1 MAEYSPL
8 AFRLKTVLQTT
19 SHEHHPSMQ
28 PTLSPK
34 HHWESNWFQSALLIV
49 ALLVLVAFSAWT
61 LFGMMGVYLSL
72 AFTLSGLF
80 FARKATT
87 AMVMKMYK
95 AQPIQRHQSPQLYD
109 NFVLLCERAELSP
122 IPTLFYIPSQMANA
136 FAVGQGDSAAVG
148 ITDGI
153 IRMMDHREMAGILA
167 HEITHIRCRDTS
179 TMGVADVI
187 SRSVALVARIG
198 FFMMLFSA
206 STFLMGRGGLNLL
219 ASALVMMGSPM
230 VATMLQLALSR
241 TREFNADRGAAL
253 LTGDIT
259 GLSTALQK
267 LEHQRP
273 RGLFDMIFRPGN
285 RRKQPNMLRTHPPT
299 EDRVA
304 ALRELVEQPPEIAAP
319 VASIASLGM
328 TQFAIEEKPAVQ
340 GPPKYRW
347 ATGLWW

>member
-1 MAEYSPL
+1 MP
-8 AFRLKTVLQTT
+8 
-19 SHEHHPSMQ
+19 PSQ
-28 PTLSPK
+28 PQMHSTLSPK
-34 HHWESNWFQSALLIV
+34 HHWESNWFQSALLIA
-49 ALLVLVAFSAWT
+49 ALMMLVAFSAWI
-61 LFGMMGVYLSL
+61 LFGLTGVYLSL

-80 FARKATT
+80 FARNVTT

-95 AQPIQRHQSPQLYD
+95 AQPIQRHQSPELYD
-109 NFVLLCERAELSP
+109 NFVLLCQRAEVSP
-122 IPTLFYIPSQMANA
+122 IPTLFYIPSKMANA
-136 FAVGQGDSAAVG
+136 FAVGKGDSAAVG

-179 TMGVADVI
+179 TMGIADII

-206 STFLMGRGGLNLL
+206 STFLMGRGGFNILL
-219 ASALVMMGSPM
+219 SGLVMMGSPM

-253 LTGDIT
+253 LTGDIE
-259 GLSTALQK
+259 GLSSALAK
-267 LEHQRP
+267 LQRRQP
-273 RGLFDMIFRPGN
+273 RGLLDLIFRPGN

-299 EDRVA
+299 EDRIA
-304 ALRELVEQPPEIAAP
+304 ALRALVEDTRAEFQTIRPWPISSLSEFELEQQP
-319 VASIASLGM
+319 
-328 TQFAIEEKPAVQ
+328 AIQ
-340 GPPKYRW
+340 SPPKYRW

>member
-1 MAEYSPL
+1 MVAARSMPPH
-8 AFRLKTVLQTT
+8 F
-19 SHEHHPSMQ
+19 HPAMQ
-28 PTLSPK
+28 PTLSSK
-34 HHWESNWFQSALLIV
+34 HHWESNRFQSLLLIV
-49 ALLVLVAFSAWT
+49 ALLVLVAFSAWI
-61 LFGMMGVYLSL
+61 LFGSMGVYLSL

-109 NFVLLCERAELSP
+109 TFVALCQRAELAP
-122 IPTLFYIPSQMANA
+122 IPTLYYIPSKMANA
-136 FAVGQGDSAAVG
+136 FAVGEGDSAAVG
-148 ITDGI
+148 VTDGI

-187 SRSVALVARIG
+187 SRSVAMVARIG

-206 STFLMGRGGLNLL
+206 STFLMGRDGFNLL
-219 ASALVMMGSPM
+219 LSAAVMMGSPM
-230 VATMLQLALSR
+230 VGTMLQLALSR

-299 EDRVA
+299 EDRIA
-304 ALRELVEQPPEIAAP
+304 ALKELSQQPPEIAAP
-319 VASIASLGM
+319 VNQIAPLGA
-328 TQFAIEEKPAVQ
+328 TQFTIEEKPEVRAK
-340 GPPKYRW
+340 PKYHW

>member
-1 MAEYSPL
+1 
-8 AFRLKTVLQTT
+8 
-19 SHEHHPSMQ
+19 MQ

-34 HHWESNWFQSALLIV
+34 HHWRSNWFQSVLLIV
-49 ALLVLVAFSAWT
+49 ALLILVAFSAWT
-61 LFGMMGVYLSL
+61 LFGMVGVYVSL

-87 AMVMKMYK
+87 AMVMRMYK

-109 NFVLLCERAELSP
+109 TFVALCQRAELSP
-122 IPTLFYIPSQMANA
+122 IPALYYIPSQMANA
-136 FAVGQGDSAAVG
+136 FAVGQGDTAAVG

-167 HEITHIRCRDTS
+167 HEITHIRCRDTA

-187 SRSVALVARIG
+187 ARSVAMVARIG

-219 ASALVMMGSPM
+219 MSALVMMGSPM

-253 LTGDIT
+253 LTGDIL
-259 GLSTALQK
+259 GLSTALKK
-267 LEHQRP
+267 LDRQRP
-273 RGLFDMIFRPGN
+273 RGLFEMIFRPGN

-299 EDRVA
+299 EDRIA
-304 ALRELVEQPPEIAAP
+304 ALRELMEQPPEIAPPAT
-319 VASIASLGM
+319 SFSSLAM
-328 TQFAIEEKPAVQ
+328 TQFGIEERQAVQ
-340 GPPKYRW
+340 TPPKYRW
-347 ATGLWW
+347 GTGLWW